1 MIEREQ
7 LPAEVD
13 GDYVDGDYIV
23 FLQAGDAAKG
33 AFRCAECGYGV
44 VVTAG
49 LPTCPMCGSASWEH
63 SEWSPFRRSS
73 LL

>member
-7 LPAEVD
+7 LPAEVG
-13 GDYVDGDYIV
+13 GDYVA
-23 FLQAGDAAKG
+23 FLQAGEPGKG
-33 AFRCAECGYGV
+33 FFRCADCGYGV

-49 LPTCPMCGSASWEH
+49 LPVCPMCGSATWEH
-63 SEWSPFRRSS
+63 SEWSPFGRSS

>member
-1 MIEREQ
+1 VIDREQ
-7 LPAEVD
+7 LPAEVS
-13 GDYVDGDYIV
+13 GDYVA
-23 FLQAGDAAKG
+23 FLRAGDPAKG
-33 AFRCAECGYGV
+33 SFRCADCGYGV

-49 LPTCPMCGSASWEH
+49 LPTCPMCSSASWEQ

>member
-7 LPAEVD
+7 LPAEVS
-13 GDYVDGDYIV
+13 GDYVA
-23 FLQAGDAAKG
+23 FRQAGDPAKG
-33 AFRCAECGYGV
+33 SFRCADCGYGV
-44 VVTAG
+44 VVTAR
-49 LPTCPMCGSASWEH
+49 LPACPMCGSASWEQ